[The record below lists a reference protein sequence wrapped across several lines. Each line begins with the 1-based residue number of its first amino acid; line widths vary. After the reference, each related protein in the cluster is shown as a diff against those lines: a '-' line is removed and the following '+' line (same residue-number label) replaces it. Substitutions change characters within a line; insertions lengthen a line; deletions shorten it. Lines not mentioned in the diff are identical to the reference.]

1 MVAYTGGPMRPPA
14 DRPASLY
21 DPSFEHDA
29 CGLGTV
35 VHLDGVAS
43 HDVVAQALTVL
54 ERLDH
59 RGATGSDPETGDG
72 AGILL
77 QMPHR
82 FLARVAAEEGLDLPP
97 AGDYGIGMA
106 FLPADPAARLRCE
119 EIAVRTVAEE
129 GHRAVGWRDVPVVD
143 EAIGPVARQSAPRIR
158 QLVVE
163 RRHGKGDAFERKLYV
178 IRRRIEKAVHAEGI
192 RGFAIASLSS
202 KTIVYKGLLRA
213 TQVAAYYPDLRDPDV
228 ESALALVHSRFSTNT
243 LGTWDLAHP
252 FNLIAH
258 NGEINTVRGNANWL
272 SAREPQM
279 HSKLFGGD
287 LQKLFPITEDSWSDS
302 AKLDAVLELLVQ
314 SGRPLEHALAMLIPP
329 AWSDLTLD
337 IDDDVRAFYEYH
349 TTLVEPWDGPAAV
362 IATDGEKVVATLDR
376 NGLRP
381 GRWLRTRDGICVLA
395 SEVGVLDIPE
405 AEIVETGRLEPG
417 RMLMFDTASGRVVG
431 DREIKRVLSRQRPYR
446 QWLDQYKLH
455 LDDLRPQQGTQLDE
469 DALPLQQ
476 RVFGY
481 TREDLSLLI
490 APMAQSG
497 AEPVGSMGDDTPL
510 AALTNRNRLLPSYFK
525 QQFAQ
530 VTNPPVDPERE
541 RLVMSLRVGV
551 GAIGN
556 LLDETPEHCRRVT
569 TLSPILTNGEL
580 EKLRALRREG
590 FRAATISTLYPVG
603 EGERGLERALETVCR
618 EAAQLVWGGTTIVI
632 LSDRGADREH
642 APIPPLLATAA
653 VHSHLV
659 RQGARTMCGLVVE
672 SGEPR
677 ETMHMAL
684 LIGYGAAA
692 VNPYLALETLRD
704 LHAKGELGDLD
715 LGEARRRYIQALG
728 KGLLKICS
736 KMGISTIQSYR
747 GSQIFEAVGLG
758 RDLVARYFP
767 GTISRVGGLE
777 LRDIADEIR
786 ERYELDVDEL
796 RPDAILDAGG
806 EYQFREGGERHAWRP
821 ETIVSLQRAVRDDEY
836 ATYRAFADEVDAGAD
851 RAIALRDLLEIV
863 PAGPPVPL
871 DEVEPSSAIVRRF
884 ATGAMSMGSISR
896 EAHET
901 LAIAMNRI
909 GGRSNTGEGGEDLVR
924 SVPDANGDLRRS
936 AIKQVASGRFGVTTP
951 YLVDADQ
958 LQIKMAQGAKPGEGG
973 QLPGHKVDD
982 YIARLRHSTPGV
994 GLISPPPHHDIY
1006 SIEDLA
1012 QLIHDLKCV
1021 NPAADI
1027 SVKLVAEAGVGT
1039 VAAGVAKAKAEH
1051 IVISGHDGGTGASP
1065 LSSLKHAGL
1074 PWEMGLAEAHEVLV
1088 MNDLRGQ
1095 VALQVDGGL
1104 RTGRDVLVGAILG
1117 AEEFGFSTAP
1127 LIAAGCIM
1135 MRVCHLNTCP
1145 VGIATQDPVLRE
1157 RFRGT
1162 PEHVVR
1168 YFLFVAEHL
1177 RELMAEI
1184 GVRTVDELIGR
1195 RDLLRERTERPVWLE
1210 SLDLAPLLAHPR
1222 RAGEPAPI
1230 RARTQDHALDA
1241 KIDPEIIAE
1250 AEPAL
1255 AEGRAVVIERR
1266 IRNINRT
1273 FGAMLAGEVARRVG
1287 PDGLPDGTITL
1298 RVHGHGGQSFGAFAM
1313 PGTTIE
1319 LTGPV
1324 NDYLGKGLSGGRIV
1338 VRAPEDAGY
1347 DVATSTYVGNVALY
1361 GATSGSA
1368 FLRGRAGERFCVRNS
1383 GANAVVEGVGD
1394 HGCEYM
1400 TGGVAVV
1407 LGPTGRNFAA
1417 GMSGGIA
1424 FVLDAD
1430 GRFESR
1436 VNPASVSLE
1445 PVEAAADRE
1454 LLKGL
1459 LAEHAERTGSPVAE
1473 RLLADWPA
1481 ALARF
1486 VKIMPD
1492 DYARVLAERAAKDS
1506 EAAIAGD

>member
-1 MVAYTGGPMRPPA
+1 MRNTDHTGG
-14 DRPASLY
+14 LY
-21 DPSFEHDA
+21 DRRFEHDA

-43 HDVVAQALTVL
+43 HSVVDQALTVL

-59 RGATGSDPETGDG
+59 RGATGADPETGDG
-72 AGILL
+72 AGILI

-82 FLARVAAEEGLDLPP
+82 FLARVAAEEGMDLPA
-97 AGDYGIGMA
+97 AGDYGVGMV
-106 FLPADPAARLRCE
+106 FLPHDASTRLRCS

-129 GHRAVGWRDVPVVD
+129 GHRAVGWREVPVVP
-143 EAIGPVARQSAPRIR
+143 EAIGPLARESAPLVR
-158 QLVVE
+158 QLIIE
-163 RRHGKGDAFERKLYV
+163 RRHGSLDAFERKLYV
-178 IRRRIEKAVHAEGI
+178 IRRRIQKAVNAAGI
-192 RGFAIASLSS
+192 PDADFAIISMSA
-202 KTIVYKGLLRA
+202 KTVVYKGLLRA
-213 TQVAAYYPDLRDPDV
+213 PQVRSYYPDLSDPDV

-252 FNLIAH
+252 FNMIAH

-272 SAREPQM
+272 AAREPQL

-287 LQKLFPITEDSWSDS
+287 LQKLYPITEERWSDS
-302 AKLDAVLELLVQ
+302 AKLDAALELLVQ
-314 SGRPLEHALAMLIPP
+314 AGRPLEHALAMLIPP
-329 AWSDLTLD
+329 AWSDTTLD

-362 IATDGEKVVATLDR
+362 IATDGDKVVATLDR

-381 GRWLRTRDGICVLA
+381 GRWLRTKDGICVLA
-395 SEVGVLDIPE
+395 SEIGVLDIPE
-405 AEIVETGRLEPG
+405 SEIVETGRLEPG
-417 RMLMFDTASGRVVG
+417 RMLMFDTASGRVVQ

-446 QWLDQYKLH
+446 QWLNQYKLH
-455 LDDLRPQQGTQLDE
+455 LDDLRPQQGVSIDE
-469 DALPLQQ
+469 SALPLQH
-476 RVFGY
+476 RIFGY
-481 TREDLSLLI
+481 TREDLSLLLT
-490 APMAQSG
+490 PMAMTG
-497 AEPVGSMGDDTPL
+497 GEPIGSMGDDTPL
-510 AALTNRNRLLPSYFK
+510 AALTSRNRLLPSYFK

-530 VTNPPVDPERE
+530 VTNPPVDSERE

-556 LLDETPEHCRRVT
+556 LLTETPEHCRRVT

-580 EKLRALRREG
+580 EKLRALRRDG
-590 FRAATISTLYPVG
+590 FRAATISTLYPVA
-603 EGERGLERALETVCR
+603 EGEKGLAKALEMVSR
-618 EAAQLVWGGTTIVI
+618 EASQLVWSGTTIVI
-632 LSDRGADREH
+632 LSDRGADETM

-692 VNPYLALETLRD
+692 VNPYVALETLRD
-704 LHAKGELGDLD
+704 LHAKGELGDLE
-715 LGEARRRYIQALG
+715 LGEARKRYIQALG

-758 RDLVARYFP
+758 RTLVDRYFP

-777 LRDIADEIR
+777 LIDIADEIR
-786 ERYELDVDEL
+786 ERYELDVEPLEPEDL
-796 RPDAILDAGG
+796 LDAGG
-806 EYQFREGGERHAWRP
+806 EYQYRIGGERHAWRP
-821 ETIVSLQRAVRDDEY
+821 DSIVNLQRAVRDDAYES
-836 ATYRAFADEVDAGAD
+836 YRAFADEIDAGTD
-851 RAIALRDLLEIV
+851 RAIALRDVLEIV
-863 PAGPPVPL
+863 PAGPAIPL
-871 DEVEPSSAIVRRF
+871 DQVEPSSEIVKRF
-884 ATGAMSMGSISR
+884 VTGAMSMGSISR

-909 GGRSNTGEGGEDLVR
+909 GGRSNTGEGGEDPAR
-924 SVPDANGDLRRS
+924 SIPDANGDLRRS

-958 LQIKMAQGAKPGEGG
+958 IQIKMAQGAKPGEGG

-1021 NPAADI
+1021 NPLADI

-1051 IVISGHDGGTGASP
+1051 VVISGHDGGTGASP
-1065 LSSLKHAGL
+1065 LSSLKYAGL

-1095 VALQVDGGL
+1095 VTLQVDGGL
-1104 RTGRDVLVGAILG
+1104 RTGRDVLIGALLG

-1162 PEHVVR
+1162 PDQIVR

-1177 RELMAEI
+1177 RELMAELGI
-1184 GVRTVDELIGR
+1184 RSVDDLIGR
-1195 RDLLRERTERPVWLE
+1195 RDLLRERTERPIWLE
-1210 SLDLAPLLAHPR
+1210 SLDLSPILAHPR
-1222 RAGEPAPI
+1222 AAGEPAPV
-1230 RARTQDHALDA
+1230 RTSPQDHALND
-1241 KIDPEIIAE
+1241 KIDPEIIIE

-1255 AEGRAVVIERR
+1255 AKGTPIVIERQ
-1266 IRNINRT
+1266 IQNINRT
-1273 FGAMLAGEVARRVG
+1273 FGGMLAGEIVRRVG
-1287 PDGLPDGTITL
+1287 PQGLPDGTITL
-1298 RVHGHGGQSFGAFAM
+1298 KVHGAGGQSFGAFAM
-1313 PGTTIE
+1313 TGTDIE

-1324 NDYLGKGLSGGRIV
+1324 NDYCGKGLSGGRIA
-1338 VRAPEDAGY
+1338 VRAADDAGY
-1347 DVATSTYVGNVALY
+1347 DVSHSTYVGNVALY
-1361 GATSGSA
+1361 GATSGQA

-1383 GANAVVEGVGD
+1383 GATAVVEGVGD

-1400 TGGVAVV
+1400 TGGVAVI

-1417 GMSGGIA
+1417 GMSGGMA
-1424 FVLDAD
+1424 FVLDDD
-1430 GRFESR
+1430 GLFEKR

-1445 PVEAAADRE
+1445 PVEDAADRE
-1454 LLKGL
+1454 LLKSL
-1459 LAEHAERTGSPVAE
+1459 LEEHVARTDSPIA
-1473 RLLADWPA
+1473 A
-1481 ALARF
+1481 ALLKDWTGAIKRF
-1486 VKIMPD
+1486 VKVMPD
-1492 DYARVLAERAAKDS
+1492 DYARVLAERAAKDE

>member
-1 MVAYTGGPMRPPA
+1 MRKSDHSGG
-14 DRPASLY
+14 LY
-21 DPSFEHDA
+21 DRRFEHDA

-43 HDVVAQALTVL
+43 HSVVDQALTVL

-59 RGATGSDPETGDG
+59 RGATGADPETGDG
-72 AGILL
+72 AGILI

-82 FLARVAAEEGLDLPP
+82 FLARVAAEEGMDLPA
-97 AGDYGIGMA
+97 AGDYGIGMV
-106 FLPADPAARLRCE
+106 FLPHDAGTRLRCS
-119 EIAVRTVAEE
+119 EIAVRIVAEE
-129 GHRAVGWRDVPVVD
+129 GHRAVGWREVPVVPD
-143 EAIGPVARQSAPRIR
+143 AIGPLARETAPLVR
-158 QLVVE
+158 QLIIE
-163 RRHGKGDAFERKLYV
+163 RRHGSLDAFERKLYV
-178 IRRRIEKAVHAEGI
+178 IRRRIQKTINAAGISDAE
-192 RGFAIASLSS
+192 FAITSMSA
-202 KTIVYKGLLRA
+202 KTVVYKGLLRA
-213 TQVAAYYPDLRDPDV
+213 TQVRSYYPDLSDPDV

-252 FNLIAH
+252 FNMIAH
-258 NGEINTVRGNANWL
+258 NGEINTVRGNTNWL
-272 SAREPQM
+272 SAREPQL

-287 LQKLFPITEDSWSDS
+287 LQKLYPITEERWSDS
-302 AKLDAVLELLVQ
+302 AKLDAALELLVQ
-314 SGRPLEHALAMLIPP
+314 AGRPLEHALAMLIPP
-329 AWSDLTLD
+329 AWSDSTLD

-349 TTLVEPWDGPAAV
+349 TTLIEPWDGPAAV

-395 SEVGVLDIPE
+395 SEIGVLDIPE
-405 AEIVETGRLEPG
+405 SEIVETGRLEPG
-417 RMLMFDTASGRVVG
+417 RMLMFDTASGRVVQ
-431 DREIKRVLSRQRPYR
+431 DREIKRVLSRKRPYR

-455 LDDLRPQQGTQLDE
+455 LDDLRPQQGIGIDE
-469 DALPLQQ
+469 QALPLQH
-476 RVFGY
+476 RIFGY
-481 TREDLSLLI
+481 TREDLSLLLT
-490 APMAQSG
+490 PMATTG
-497 AEPVGSMGDDTPL
+497 GEPLGSMGDDTPL
-510 AALTNRNRLLPSYFK
+510 AALTSRNRLLPSYFK

-530 VTNPPVDPERE
+530 VTNPPVDSERE

-556 LLDETPEHCRRVT
+556 LLTETPEHCRRVT
-569 TLSPILTNGEL
+569 TLSPILTNGDL
-580 EKLRALRREG
+580 EKLRALRRDG
-590 FRAATISTLYPVG
+590 FRAATISTLYPVADG
-603 EGERGLERALETVCR
+603 EQGLARALEMVSR
-618 EAAQLVWGGTTIVI
+618 EASQLVWSGTTIVI
-632 LSDRGADREH
+632 LSDRGADETM

-692 VNPYLALETLRD
+692 VNPYIALETLRD
-704 LHAKGELGDLD
+704 LHAKGEFGDLE
-715 LGEARRRYIQALG
+715 LGEARKRYVQALG

-747 GSQIFEAVGLG
+747 GAQIFEAVGLG
-758 RDLVARYFP
+758 RTLVDRYFP

-777 LRDIADEIR
+777 LGDIADEIR
-786 ERYELDVDEL
+786 ERYTLDVEL
-796 RPDAILDAGG
+796 LQPEDLLDVGG
-806 EYQFREGGERHAWRP
+806 EYQFRIGGERHAWRP
-821 ETIVSLQRAVRDDEY
+821 ESIVNLQRAVRDDAY
-836 ATYRAFADEVDAGAD
+836 ASYRAFADEIDAGTD
-851 RAIALRDLLEIV
+851 RAIALRDVLEIV
-863 PAGPPVPL
+863 PAGPALPL
-871 DEVEPSSAIVRRF
+871 DEVEPSSEIVKRF
-884 ATGAMSMGSISR
+884 VTGAMSMGSISR

-901 LAIAMNRI
+901 LAIAMNRL
-909 GGRSNTGEGGEDLVR
+909 GGRSNTGEGGEDPVR
-924 SVPDANGDLRRS
+924 STPDANGDLRRS
-936 AIKQVASGRFGVTTP
+936 AIKQVASGRFGVTAP

-958 LQIKMAQGAKPGEGG
+958 IQIKMAQGAKPGEGG

-1065 LSSLKHAGL
+1065 LSSLKYAGL

-1095 VALQVDGGL
+1095 VTLQVDGGL
-1104 RTGRDVLVGAILG
+1104 RTGRDVLVGALLG

-1162 PEHVVR
+1162 PEQIVR

-1177 RELMAEI
+1177 RELMAEL
-1184 GVRTVDELIGR
+1184 GVRSVDDLIGR
-1195 RDLLRERTERPVWLE
+1195 RDLLRERTERPDWLE
-1210 SLDLAPLLAHPR
+1210 SLDLSPLLAHAR
-1222 RAGEPAPI
+1222 LAGEPAPI
-1230 RARTQDHALDA
+1230 RTSPQAHALED
-1241 KIDPEIIAE
+1241 KLDPAIIVE

-1255 AEGRAVVIERR
+1255 ATGAPIVIERR
-1266 IRNINRT
+1266 IQNINRT
-1273 FGAMLAGEVARRVG
+1273 FGAMLAGEIVRRVG
-1287 PDGLPDGTITL
+1287 PQGLPDGTITL
-1298 RVHGHGGQSFGAFAM
+1298 RVHGAGGQSFGAFAM
-1313 PGTTIE
+1313 TGTDIE

-1324 NDYLGKGLSGGRIV
+1324 NDYLGKGLSGGRIA
-1338 VRAPEDAGY
+1338 VRAAADAGY
-1347 DVATSTYVGNVALY
+1347 DVAHSTYVGNVALY
-1361 GATSGSA
+1361 GATSGQA

-1383 GANAVVEGVGD
+1383 GATAVVEGVGD

-1400 TGGVAVV
+1400 TGGVVV
-1407 LGPTGRNFAA
+1407 ILGPTGRNFAA
-1417 GMSGGIA
+1417 GMSGGVA
-1424 FVLDAD
+1424 YVLDVD
-1430 GRFESR
+1430 GRFAQR

-1454 LLKGL
+1454 LLKAL
-1459 LAEHAERTGSPVAE
+1459 LEEHVARTDSPIA
-1473 RLLADWPA
+1473 A
-1481 ALARF
+1481 ALLKDWTGALKRF
-1486 VKIMPD
+1486 VKVMPD
-1492 DYARVLAERAAKDS
+1492 DYARVLAERAARDE

>member
-1 MVAYTGGPMRPPA
+1 MQLA
-14 DRPASLY
+14 DHSSGLY
-21 DPSFEHDA
+21 DRRFEHDA
-29 CGLGTV
+29 CGLGAV
-35 VHLDGVAS
+35 VHIDGSAS
-43 HDVVAQALTVL
+43 HSLVEQALEVL
-54 ERLDH
+54 RRLDH
-59 RGATGSDPETGDG
+59 RGATGADPETGDG
-72 AGILL
+72 AGILI

-82 FLARVAAEEGLDLPP
+82 FLARVAAEDGIDLPS
-97 AGDYGIGMA
+97 AGDYGIGMV
-106 FLPADPAARLRCE
+106 FLPTDPGLRLRCE

-129 GHRAVGWRDVPVVD
+129 GHRAVGWRDVPVVSS
-143 EAIGPVARQSAPRIR
+143 AIGPLARSTEPHTR
-158 QLVVE
+158 QLIVE
-163 RRHGKGDAFERKLYV
+163 RRRGTLDDFERKLYV
-178 IRRRIEKAVHAEGI
+178 IRRRIEKAVQQAGI
-192 RGFAIASLSS
+192 PSAAFAVVSLSS

-213 TQVAAYYPDLRDPDV
+213 TQVAHYYRDLTEPDV

-258 NGEINTVRGNANWL
+258 NGEINTVRGNSNWL
-272 SAREPQM
+272 AAREPQL
-279 HSKLFGGD
+279 HSERFGGD
-287 LQKLFPITEDSWSDS
+287 LQKLFPITEEVWSDS
-302 AKLDAVLELLVQ
+302 AKLDAALELLLRA
-314 SGRPLEHALAMLIPP
+314 GRPLEHALAMLIPP
-329 AWSDLTLD
+329 AWSDPTLD

-349 TTLVEPWDGPAAV
+349 TTLIEPWDGPAAV
-362 IATDGEKVVATLDR
+362 IATDGDKVVATLDR

-381 GRWLRTRDGICVLA
+381 GRWLRTRDGTCVLA
-395 SEVGVLDIPE
+395 SEIGVLDIPE
-405 AEIVETGRLEPG
+405 SDIVETGRLEPG
-417 RMLMFDTASGRVVG
+417 RMLMFDTASGRVVK
-431 DREIKRVLSRQRPYR
+431 DHEIKRVLSRQRPYR

-455 LDDLRPQQGTQLDE
+455 LDDLRPQPGTPIE
-469 DALPLQQ
+469 AGALPQLQ
-476 RVFGY
+476 RIFGY
-481 TREDLSLLI
+481 TREDLALI
-490 APMAQSG
+490 LTPMAMSG
-497 AEPVGSMGDDTPL
+497 GEPLGSMGDDTPL
-510 AALTNRNRLLPSYFK
+510 AALTSRNRLLPSYFK

-530 VTNPPVDPERE
+530 VTNPPVDSERE

-569 TLSPILTNGEL
+569 TLSPILTNGDL
-580 EKLRALRREG
+580 EKLRALRRDG
-590 FRAATISTLYPVG
+590 FRAATISTLYPLAD
-603 EGERGLERALETVCR
+603 GERGLAHALDLICR
-618 EAAQLVWGGTTIVI
+618 EAAQLVWTGTTIVI
-632 LSDRGADREH
+632 LSDRGADGTL

-704 LHAKGELGDLD
+704 LHAQGDLGDLD
-715 LGEARRRYIQALG
+715 AGEARQRYIQALG

-747 GSQIFEAVGLG
+747 GAQIFEAVGLG
-758 RDLVARYFP
+758 RALVDRYFP
-767 GTISRVGGLE
+767 GTVSRVGGLE
-777 LRDIADEIR
+777 LGDIADEIR
-786 ERYELDVDEL
+786 ERYELDVDAAEVDDL
-796 RPDAILDAGG
+796 LAAGG
-806 EYQFREGGERHAWRP
+806 EYQYRIDGERHAWRP
-821 ETIVSLQRAVRDDEY
+821 DSIVALQRAVRDDEY
-836 ATYRAFADEVDAGAD
+836 ATYRAFAEQIDAGAD
-851 RAIALRDLLEIV
+851 RAIALRDLLDIV
-863 PAGPPVPL
+863 PAGAPIPL
-871 DEVEPSSAIVRRF
+871 DEVEPSSEIVRRF
-884 ATGAMSMGSISR
+884 ATGAMSLGSISR

-901 LAIAMNRI
+901 LAIAMNRL

-924 SVPDANGDLRRS
+924 STPDANGDLRRS

-1021 NPAADI
+1021 NPQAEV

-1039 VAAGVAKAKAEH
+1039 VAAGVAKARAEH

-1074 PWEMGLAEAHEVLV
+1074 PWELGLAEAHEVLV
-1088 MNDLRGQ
+1088 MNDLRAH
-1095 VALQVDGGL
+1095 VTLQVDGGL
-1104 RTGRDVLVGAILG
+1104 RTGRDVLIGALLG

-1162 PEHVVR
+1162 PEHIVR

-1177 RELMAEI
+1177 RELMAEL
-1184 GVRTVDELIGR
+1184 GLRTVDELIGR
-1195 RDLLRERTERPVWLE
+1195 RDLLRQRGDRPAWLE
-1210 SLDLAPLLAHPR
+1210 NLDLSPILAYPR
-1222 RAGEPAPI
+1222 GANDPPPI
-1230 RARTQDHALDA
+1230 RSRSQDHGLATKVDVG
-1241 KIDPEIIAE
+1241 IIADAE
-1250 AEPAL
+1250 AAL
-1255 AEGRAVVIERR
+1255 ANGTPVVIERR
-1266 IRNINRT
+1266 VRNTDRT
-1273 FGAMLAGEVARRVG
+1273 FGGMLAGEIARRVG
-1287 PDGLPDGTITL
+1287 PQGLPDGTVQL
-1298 RVHGHGGQSFGAFAM
+1298 RLTGHGGQSFGAWAISGM
-1313 PGTTIE
+1313 DIR
-1319 LTGPV
+1319 LQGPV
-1324 NDYLGKGLSGGRIV
+1324 NDYLGKGLSGGRISV
-1338 VRAPEDAGY
+1338 CAAPDAGY
-1347 DVATSTYVGNVALY
+1347 DASDSTYIGNVALY
-1361 GATSGSA
+1361 GATSGEA

-1383 GANAVVEGVGD
+1383 GATAVVEGVGD

-1400 TGGVAVV
+1400 TGGVVV
-1407 LGPTGRNFAA
+1407 ILGGTGRNFAA
-1417 GMSGGIA
+1417 GMSGGTA
-1424 FVLDAD
+1424 YVLDVD
-1430 GRFESR
+1430 GRFAER

-1445 PVEAAADRE
+1445 PVTATGDRE
-1454 LLKGL
+1454 QLEGL
-1459 LAEHAERTGSPVAE
+1459 LRRHRELTASPIAEQL
-1473 RLLADWPA
+1473 LLAWPQS
-1481 ALARF
+1481 LERF
-1486 VKIMPD
+1486 VKVMPD
-1492 DYARVLAERAAKDS
+1492 DYARVLAERAQADA

>member
-1 MVAYTGGPMRPPA
+1 MSG
-14 DRPASLY
+14 LY

-35 VHLDGVAS
+35 VHLDGTAS
-43 HDVVAQALTVL
+43 HALVDQALTVL

-82 FLARVAAEEGLDLPP
+82 FLARAAAEEGIDLPP
-97 AGDYGIGMA
+97 AGDYGIGMV
-106 FLPADPAARLRCE
+106 FLPTDPVKRLRAT

-129 GHRAVGWRDVPVVD
+129 GHRAVGWRQVPVD
-143 EAIGPVARQSAPRIR
+143 EDAIGPLARSSQPVIR
-158 QLVVE
+158 QLIVE
-163 RRHGKGDAFERKLYV
+163 RRHGSLEEFERKLYV
-178 IRRRIEKAVHAEGI
+178 IRRRIEKLVLSSGDIDGSE
-192 RGFAIASLSS
+192 FAIASLSS

-213 TQVAAYYPDLRDPDV
+213 TQVRAFYPDLRDADV

-258 NGEINTVRGNANWL
+258 NGEINTVRGNGNWL
-272 SAREPQM
+272 SAREPQLR
-279 HSKLFGGD
+279 SDLFGGD
-287 LQKLFPITEDSWSDS
+287 LQKLFPITEERWSDS
-302 AKLDAVLELLVQ
+302 AKLDAALELLLRA
-314 SGRPLEHALAMLIPP
+314 GRPLEHALAMLIPP
-329 AWSDLTLD
+329 AWSDATLD
-337 IDDDVRAFYEYH
+337 MDDDVRAFYEYH

-362 IATDGEKVVATLDR
+362 IATDGDKVVATLDR

-381 GRWLRTRDGICVLA
+381 GRWLRTKDGICVLA
-395 SEVGVLDIPE
+395 SEIGVLDIPE
-405 AEIVETGRLEPG
+405 ADIVETGRLEPG
-417 RMLMFDTASGRVVG
+417 RMLMFDTSSGRVVH

-455 LDDLRPQQGTQLDE
+455 LDDLRPQQGTPIDD
-469 DALPLQQ
+469 DALPVQQ
-476 RVFGY
+476 RIFGY
-481 TREDLSLLI
+481 TREDLALLI
-490 APMAQSG
+490 APMAMNG

-510 AALTNRNRLLPSYFK
+510 AALTSRNRLLPSYFK

-530 VTNPPVDPERE
+530 VTNPPVDSERE

-569 TLSPILTNGEL
+569 TLTPVLTNGEL
-580 EKLRALRREG
+580 EKLRALRRDG
-590 FRAATISTLYPVG
+590 FRAATVSTLYPVA
-603 EGERGLERALETVCR
+603 EGGPGLAAALDQLCR
-618 EAAQLVWGGTTIVI
+618 EAAQLVWGGTTILI
-632 LSDRGADREH
+632 LSDRGADATI

-684 LIGYGAAA
+684 LIGYGASA
-692 VNPYLALETLRD
+692 VNPYLALESLRA
-704 LHAKGELGDLD
+704 LHEAGDLGDIE
-715 LGEARRRYIQALG
+715 LGEARKRYVQAIG

-758 RDLVARYFP
+758 QQLVARYFP

-777 LRDIADEIR
+777 LSDLADEIR
-786 ERYELDVDEL
+786 ERYELDVLPAD
-796 RPDAILDAGG
+796 PDALLEAGG
-806 EYQFREGGERHAWRP
+806 EYQYRIDGERHAWRP
-821 ETIVSLQRAVRDDEY
+821 DTIVHLQRAVRDDAY
-836 ATYRAFADEVDAGAD
+836 DSYRQFADAVDAGAD

-871 DEVEPSSAIVRRF
+871 DEIEPSSEIVRRF

-909 GGRSNTGEGGEDLVR
+909 GGKSNTGEGGEDMTR
-924 SVPDANGDLRRS
+924 STPDANGDLRRS

-1021 NPAADI
+1021 NPAADV

-1065 LSSLKHAGL
+1065 LSSLKYAGL

-1095 VALQVDGGL
+1095 VTLQVDGGL

-1162 PEHVVR
+1162 PEHIVR

-1184 GVRTVDELIGR
+1184 GVRSVDELIGR
-1195 RDLLRERTERPVWLE
+1195 RDLLRQRTDRPTWLE
-1210 SLDLAPLLAHPR
+1210 SLDLSPVLAHPR
-1222 RAGEPAPI
+1222 QPGDPAPV
-1230 RARTQDHALDA
+1230 RARPQDHALHT

-1255 AEGRAVVIERR
+1255 ARGEAVVIERR
-1266 IRNINRT
+1266 IQNINRT
-1273 FGAMLAGEVARRVG
+1273 FGAMLAGEIARRVG
-1287 PDGLPDGTITL
+1287 PDGLPDDTITL

-1338 VRAPEDAGY
+1338 VKAADDAGY
-1347 DVATSTYVGNVALY
+1347 AVSASTYVGNVALY
-1361 GATSGSA
+1361 GATSGAA

-1383 GANAVVEGVGD
+1383 GATAVVEGVGD

-1400 TGGVAVV
+1400 TGGVALI

-1417 GMSGGIA
+1417 GMSGGVA

-1430 GRFESR
+1430 GAFERR
-1436 VNPASVSLE
+1436 VNHASVSLE
-1445 PVEAAADRE
+1445 PLEPADDRALVE
-1454 LLKGL
+1454 GL
-1459 LAEHAERTGSPVAE
+1459 LREHAARTGSPIAE
-1473 RLLADWPA
+1473 ELLTAWPQSA
-1481 ALARF
+1481 SRF
-1486 VKIMPD
+1486 LKVMPD
-1492 DYARVLAERAAKDS
+1492 DYARVLAERAQADA

>member
-1 MVAYTGGPMRPPA
+1 MRNAEHIGG
-14 DRPASLY
+14 LY
-21 DPSFEHDA
+21 DRQFEHDA

-43 HDVVAQALTVL
+43 HAVVDQALTVL

-72 AGILL
+72 AGILI

-82 FLARVAAEEGLDLPP
+82 FLARAAAEEGIDMPA
-97 AGDYGIGMA
+97 AGDYGIGMC
-106 FLPADPAARLRCE
+106 FLPHDASMRLRCS

-129 GHRAVGWRDVPVVD
+129 GHRAVGWREVPVVP
-143 EAIGPVARQSAPRIR
+143 EAIGPLARETAPLVR
-158 QLVVE
+158 QLIIE
-163 RRHGKGDAFERKLYV
+163 RRHGSLDAFERKLYV
-178 IRRRIEKAVHAEGI
+178 IRRRIQKAVSAAGVSDAE
-192 RGFAIASLSS
+192 FAITSMSA
-202 KTIVYKGLLRA
+202 KTVVYKGLLRA
-213 TQVAAYYPDLRDPDV
+213 PQVRAYYPDLSDPDV

-252 FNLIAH
+252 FNMIAH

-272 SAREPQM
+272 AAREPQL

-287 LQKLFPITEDSWSDS
+287 LQKLYPITEERWSDS
-302 AKLDAVLELLVQ
+302 AKLDAALELLVQ
-314 SGRPLEHALAMLIPP
+314 AGRPLEHALAMLIPP
-329 AWSDLTLD
+329 AWSDTTLD
-337 IDDDVRAFYEYH
+337 IDDDIRAFYEYH

-362 IATDGEKVVATLDR
+362 IATDGDKVVATLDR

-381 GRWLRTRDGICVLA
+381 GRWLRTKDGICVLA
-395 SEVGVLDIPE
+395 SEIGVLDIPE
-405 AEIVETGRLEPG
+405 ADIVETGRLEPG
-417 RMLMFDTASGRVVG
+417 RMLMFDTASGRVVQ

-455 LDDLRPQQGTQLDE
+455 LDDLRPQQGVGIDE
-469 DALPLQQ
+469 QALPLQH
-476 RVFGY
+476 RIFGY
-481 TREDLSLLI
+481 TREDLTLLLT
-490 APMAQSG
+490 PMAMTG
-497 AEPVGSMGDDTPL
+497 GEPIGSMGDDTPL
-510 AALTNRNRLLPSYFK
+510 AALTSRNRLLPSYFK

-530 VTNPPVDPERE
+530 VTNPPVDSERE

-556 LLDETPEHCRRVT
+556 LLTETPEHCRRVT

-580 EKLRALRREG
+580 EKLRALRRDG
-590 FRAATISTLYPVG
+590 FRAATISTLYPVA
-603 EGERGLERALETVCR
+603 EGEKGLAKALEMVSR
-618 EAAQLVWGGTTIVI
+618 EASQLVWSGTTILI
-632 LSDRGADREH
+632 LSDRGADETM

-684 LIGYGAAA
+684 LIGYGASA
-692 VNPYLALETLRD
+692 VNPYVALETLRD
-704 LHAKGELGDLD
+704 LHAKGELGDLE
-715 LGEARRRYIQALG
+715 LGEARKRYIQALG

-758 RDLVARYFP
+758 RTLVDRYFP

-777 LRDIADEIR
+777 LVDIADEIR
-786 ERYELDVDEL
+786 ERYALDVEAHQPED
-796 RPDAILDAGG
+796 ILDAGG
-806 EYQFREGGERHAWRP
+806 EYQYRIGGERHAWRP
-821 ETIVSLQRAVRDDEY
+821 DSIVHLQRAVRDDAYES
-836 ATYRAFADEVDAGAD
+836 YRAFADAIDAGTD
-851 RAIALRDLLEIV
+851 RAIALRDVLELV
-863 PAGPPVPL
+863 PAGPPIPL
-871 DEVEPSSAIVRRF
+871 DEVEPSSEIVKRF
-884 ATGAMSMGSISR
+884 VTGAMSMGSISR

-909 GGRSNTGEGGEDLVR
+909 GGRSNTGEGGEDPTR
-924 SVPDANGDLRRS
+924 SIPDANGDLRRS

-958 LQIKMAQGAKPGEGG
+958 IQIKMAQGAKPGEGG

-1021 NPAADI
+1021 NPMADI

-1051 IVISGHDGGTGASP
+1051 VVISGHDGGTGASP
-1065 LSSLKHAGL
+1065 LSSLKYAGL

-1095 VALQVDGGL
+1095 VTLQVDGGL
-1104 RTGRDVLVGAILG
+1104 RTGRDVLIGALLG

-1162 PEHVVR
+1162 PDQIVR

-1177 RELMAEI
+1177 RELMAELGI
-1184 GVRTVDELIGR
+1184 RSVNDLIGR

-1210 SLDLAPLLAHPR
+1210 SLDLSPILAHPR
-1222 RAGEPAPI
+1222 AAGEPAPI
-1230 RARTQDHALDA
+1230 RRFPQDHSLDE
-1241 KIDPEIIAE
+1241 KIDPAIIIE

-1255 AEGRAVVIERR
+1255 ATGTPIVIERQ
-1266 IRNINRT
+1266 IQNINRT

-1287 PDGLPDGTITL
+1287 PEGLPDGTITL
-1298 RVHGHGGQSFGAFAM
+1298 KVHGAGGQSFGAFAM
-1313 PGTTIE
+1313 TGTDIE

-1324 NDYLGKGLSGGRIV
+1324 NDYCGKGLSGGRIV
-1338 VRAPEDAGY
+1338 VRAADDAGY
-1347 DVATSTYVGNVALY
+1347 DVSHSTYVGNVALY
-1361 GATSGSA
+1361 GATSGQA

-1383 GANAVVEGVGD
+1383 GATAVVEGVGD

-1400 TGGVAVV
+1400 TGGVVV
-1407 LGPTGRNFAA
+1407 ILGPTGRNFAA
-1417 GMSGGIA
+1417 GMSGGMA
-1424 FVLDAD
+1424 FVLDGD
-1430 GRFESR
+1430 GLFDKR

-1445 PVEAAADRE
+1445 PVESAEDRE
-1454 LLKGL
+1454 LLKAL
-1459 LAEHAERTGSPVAE
+1459 LEEHVARTDSPIAAALLKDWTGS
-1473 RLLADWPA
+1473 LK
-1481 ALARF
+1481 RF
-1486 VKIMPD
+1486 VKVMPD
-1492 DYARVLAERAAKDS
+1492 DYARVLAERAAKDE

>member
-1 MVAYTGGPMRPPA
+1 MQAGEHIGG
-14 DRPASLY
+14 LY
-21 DPSFEHDA
+21 DRQFEHDA

-43 HDVVAQALTVL
+43 HSVVEQALEVL

-82 FLARVAAEEGLDLPP
+82 FLARVAAEEGIDLPP
-97 AGDYGIGMA
+97 AGDYGIGMV
-106 FLPADPAARLRCE
+106 FLPQDATLRLRCE
-119 EIAVRTVAEE
+119 EIAVRIVAEE
-129 GHRAVGWRDVPVVD
+129 GHRAVGWRDVPVD
-143 EAIGPVARQSAPRIR
+143 NTAIGPVARSSAPVIR
-158 QLVVE
+158 QLIVE
-163 RRHGKGDAFERKLYV
+163 RRHGKQDAFERKLYV
-178 IRRRIEKAVHAEGI
+178 IRRRIEKTVQASVMQDT
-192 RGFAIASLSS
+192 FAIVSLST

-213 TQVAAYYPDLRDPDV
+213 TQVTAYYPDLADRDV

-243 LGTWDLAHP
+243 MGTWDLAHP
-252 FNLIAH
+252 FHMIAH
-258 NGEINTVRGNANWL
+258 NGEINTVRGNSNWMA
-272 SAREPQM
+272 AREPQM

-287 LQKLFPITEDSWSDS
+287 LQKLYPITEEGWSDS
-302 AKLDAVLELLVQ
+302 AKLDAALELLVQ
-314 SGRPLEHALAMLIPP
+314 AGRSLEHSLAMLIPP
-329 AWSDLTLD
+329 AWSDTTLEM
-337 IDDDVRAFYEYH
+337 DDDIRAFYEYH
-349 TTLVEPWDGPAAV
+349 TTLMEPWDGPAAV
-362 IATDGEKVVATLDR
+362 IATDGDKVVATLDR

-381 GRWLRTRDGICVLA
+381 GRWLRTKDGICILA
-395 SEVGVLDIPE
+395 SEIGVLDIPQS
-405 AEIVETGRLEPG
+405 EIVETGRLEPG
-417 RMLMFDTASGRVVG
+417 RMLMFDTASGRVIK
-431 DREIKRVLSRQRPYR
+431 DHEIKRILSRQRPYR

-455 LDDLRPQQGTQLDE
+455 LDDLRPQQGIAVDE
-469 DALPLQQ
+469 RALPKLQ
-476 RVFGY
+476 RIFGY
-481 TREDLSLLI
+481 TREDLSLLL
-490 APMAQSG
+490 APMALTG
-497 AEPVGSMGDDTPL
+497 GEPIGSMGDDTPL
-510 AALTNRNRLLPSYFK
+510 AALTHRNRLLPSYFK

-530 VTNPPVDPERE
+530 VTNPPVDSERE

-590 FRAATISTLYPVG
+590 FRAATISTLYPLA
-603 EGERGLERALETVCR
+603 EGEVGLARALDLICR
-618 EAAQLVWGGTTIVI
+618 EASQLVWGGTTIVI
-632 LSDRGADREH
+632 LSDRGADTTH
-642 APIPPLLATAA
+642 APIPPLLAIAA

-692 VNPYLALETLRD
+692 VNPYLALESLRE
-704 LHAKGELGDLD
+704 LHQTGELGDLD
-715 LGEARRRYIQALG
+715 LGEARKRYIQALG

-747 GSQIFEAVGLG
+747 GAQIFEAVGLG
-758 RDLVARYFP
+758 RELIDRYFP

-786 ERYELDVDEL
+786 ERYELEVESAL
-796 RPDAILDAGG
+796 PDDLLEAGG
-806 EYQFREGGERHAWRP
+806 EYQFRIDGERHAWRP
-821 ETIVSLQRAVRDDEY
+821 DSIVALQRAVRDESY
-836 ATYRAFADEVDAGAD
+836 ETYRAFAEEIDAGTD
-851 RAIALRDLLEIV
+851 RAIALRDIFEIL

-871 DEVEPSSAIVRRF
+871 DEVEPSSEIVRRF
-884 ATGAMSMGSISR
+884 ATGAMSLGSISR

-901 LAIAMNRI
+901 LAIAMNRL
-909 GGRSNTGEGGEDLVR
+909 GGRSNTGEGGEDAVR
-924 SVPDANGDLRRS
+924 STPDTNGDLRRS

-958 LQIKMAQGAKPGEGG
+958 VQIKMAQGAKPGEGG

-982 YIARLRHSTPGV
+982 YIAKVRHSTPGV

-1021 NPAADI
+1021 NPQADI

-1065 LSSLKHAGL
+1065 LSSLKYAGL

-1088 MNDLRGQ
+1088 MNDLRAQ
-1095 VALQVDGGL
+1095 VTLQVDGGL
-1104 RTGRDVLVGAILG
+1104 RTGRDVMVGALLG

-1162 PEHVVR
+1162 PDEIVR

-1177 RELMAEI
+1177 RELMAEVGI
-1184 GVRTVDELIGR
+1184 RTVDELIGR
-1195 RDLLRERTERPVWLE
+1195 RDLLRERTDRPVWLE
-1210 SLDLAPLLAHPR
+1210 SLDLSPILAHPR
-1222 RAGEPAPI
+1222 LPGDAAPI
-1230 RARTQDHALDA
+1230 RSRAQDHMLAS
-1241 KIDPEIIAE
+1241 KIDIDVIAE

-1255 AEGRAVVIERR
+1255 AKGTHVVIEREV
-1266 IRNINRT
+1266 RNIDRT
-1273 FGAMLAGEVARRVG
+1273 FGAMLAGEIVRRVG
-1287 PDGLPDGTITL
+1287 PDGLPAGTIQL
-1298 RVHGHGGQSFGAFAM
+1298 RLTGHGGQSFGAFAFNGM
-1313 PGTTIE
+1313 EIS

-1324 NDYLGKGLSGGRIV
+1324 NDYVGKGLSGGVIA
-1338 VRAPEDAGY
+1338 VRAAADAGY
-1347 DVATSTYVGNVALY
+1347 DVATSSYIGNVALY

-1383 GANAVVEGVGD
+1383 GATAVVEGVGD

-1400 TGGVAVV
+1400 TGGVAVI

-1424 FVLDAD
+1424 FVLDDD
-1430 GRFESR
+1430 GRLNER
-1436 VNPASVSLE
+1436 INPASVSLD
-1445 PVEAAADRE
+1445 PVESAEDRE
-1454 LLKGL
+1454 LLKSL
-1459 LAEHAERTGSPVAE
+1459 LEEHVARTDSPVAVA
-1473 RLLADWPA
+1473 LLTDWTN
-1481 ALARF
+1481 ALKRF
-1486 VKIMPD
+1486 IKVMPD
-1492 DYARVLAERAAKDS
+1492 DYARVLAERAAKDI

>member
-1 MVAYTGGPMRPPA
+1 MRNEDHIGG
-14 DRPASLY
+14 LY
-21 DPSFEHDA
+21 DRQFEHDA

-43 HDVVAQALTVL
+43 HSLVEQALTVL

-59 RGATGSDPETGDG
+59 RGATGADPETGDG
-72 AGILL
+72 AGILI

-82 FLARVAAEEGLDLPP
+82 FLARVASEDGIDLPA
-97 AGDYGIGMA
+97 AGDYGIGMV
-106 FLPADPAARLRCE
+106 FLPHDPSTRLRCS

-129 GHRAVGWRDVPVVD
+129 GHRAVGWREVPVVP
-143 EAIGPVARQSAPRIR
+143 EAIGPLARETAPLVR
-158 QLVVE
+158 QLIIE
-163 RRHGKGDAFERKLYV
+163 RRHGSLDAFERKLYV
-178 IRRRIEKAVHAEGI
+178 IRRRIQKAVNAVGISDAE
-192 RGFAIASLSS
+192 FAITSMSA

-213 TQVAAYYPDLRDPDV
+213 TQVRAYYPDLADPDV

-252 FNLIAH
+252 FNMIAH

-272 SAREPQM
+272 AAREPQL

-287 LQKLFPITEDSWSDS
+287 LQKLFPITEERWSDS
-302 AKLDAVLELLVQ
+302 AKLDAALELIVQ
-314 SGRPLEHALAMLIPP
+314 AGRPLEHALAMLIPP
-329 AWSDLTLD
+329 AWSDMTLD

-349 TTLVEPWDGPAAV
+349 TTLIEPWDGPAAV

-381 GRWLRTRDGICVLA
+381 GRWLRTKDGICVLA
-395 SEVGVLDIPE
+395 SEIGVLDIPE
-405 AEIVETGRLEPG
+405 SEIVETGRLEPG
-417 RMLMFDTASGRVVG
+417 RMLMFDTASGRVVQ
-431 DREIKRVLSRQRPYR
+431 DREIKRVLSRKRPYR
-446 QWLDQYKLH
+446 QWIDQYKLH
-455 LDDLRPQQGTQLDE
+455 LDDLRPQPGVAIDGN
-469 DALPLQQ
+469 ALPLQH
-476 RVFGY
+476 RIFGY

-490 APMAQSG
+490 TPMAMSG

-510 AALTNRNRLLPSYFK
+510 AALTHRNRLLPSYFK

-530 VTNPPVDPERE
+530 VTNPPVDSERE

-556 LLDETPEHCRRVT
+556 LLTETPEHCRRVT
-569 TLSPILTNGEL
+569 TLSPVLTNGDL
-580 EKLRALRREG
+580 EKLRALRRDG
-590 FRAATISTLYPVG
+590 FRAATISTLYPVAD
-603 EGERGLERALETVCR
+603 GERGLARALEMICR
-618 EAAQLVWGGTTIVI
+618 EASQLVWSGTTIVI
-632 LSDRGADREH
+632 LSDRGADETM

-653 VHSHLV
+653 VHSNLV

-692 VNPYLALETLRD
+692 VNPYVALETLRD
-704 LHAKGELGDLD
+704 LHAKGELGDLE
-715 LGEARRRYIQALG
+715 LGEARKRYTQAIG

-758 RDLVARYFP
+758 RTIVDRYFP

-777 LRDIADEIR
+777 LVDIADEIR
-786 ERYELDVDEL
+786 ERYTLDVETFQ
-796 RPDAILDAGG
+796 PEEILDVGG
-806 EYQFREGGERHAWRP
+806 EYQYRIGGERHAWRP
-821 ETIVSLQRAVRDDEY
+821 DTIVNLQRAVRDDAYES
-836 ATYRAFADEVDAGAD
+836 YRAFAEEIDAGTD
-851 RAIALRDLLEIV
+851 RAIALRDILELV

-871 DEVEPSSAIVRRF
+871 DEVEPSSEIVKRF

-901 LAIAMNRI
+901 LAIAMNRL
-909 GGRSNTGEGGEDLVR
+909 GGRSNTGEGGEDMTR
-924 SVPDANGDLRRS
+924 STPDANGDLRRS

-973 QLPGHKVDD
+973 QLPGYKVDE

-994 GLISPPPHHDIY
+994 TLISPPPHHDIY

-1021 NPAADI
+1021 NPQADI

-1065 LSSLKHAGL
+1065 LSSLKYAGL

-1095 VALQVDGGL
+1095 VTLQVDGGL
-1104 RTGRDVLVGAILG
+1104 RTGRDVLIGALLG

-1145 VGIATQDPVLRE
+1145 VGIATQDPILRE

-1162 PEHVVR
+1162 PEQIVR

-1177 RELMAEI
+1177 RELMAEL
-1184 GVRTVDELIGR
+1184 GVRSVEDLIGR

-1210 SLDLAPLLAHPR
+1210 SLDLSPILAHPR
-1222 RAGEPAPI
+1222 RAGDPPPI
-1230 RARTQDHALDA
+1230 HTSSQDHALDQ
-1241 KIDPEIIAE
+1241 KIDPAIILE

-1255 AEGRAVVIERR
+1255 ANGTPIVIERHVQ
-1266 IRNINRT
+1266 NINRT
-1273 FGAMLAGEVARRVG
+1273 FGGMLAGEIVRRVG
-1287 PDGLPDGTITL
+1287 PTGLPDGTITL
-1298 RVHGHGGQSFGAFAM
+1298 KVHGHGGQSFGAFAM
-1313 PGTTIE
+1313 QGTDIE

-1324 NDYLGKGLSGGRIV
+1324 NDYLGKGLSGGRIA
-1338 VRAPEDAGY
+1338 VRAADDAGY
-1347 DVATSTYVGNVALY
+1347 DVASSTYVGNVALY
-1361 GATSGSA
+1361 GATSGRA

-1383 GANAVVEGVGD
+1383 GATAVVEGVGD

-1400 TGGVAVV
+1400 TGGVVV
-1407 LGPTGRNFAA
+1407 ILGPTGRNFAA
-1417 GMSGGIA
+1417 GMSGGMA

-1430 GRFESR
+1430 GLFDRR
-1436 VNPASVSLE
+1436 VNPASISLE
-1445 PVEAAADRE
+1445 PVEVAADRE

-1459 LAEHAERTGSPVAE
+1459 LEEHVLRTDSPIA
-1473 RLLADWPA
+1473 A
-1481 ALARF
+1481 ALLKDWNGSLRRF
-1486 VKIMPD
+1486 VKVMPD
-1492 DYARVLAERAAKDS
+1492 DYARVLAERAAKDE

>member
-1 MVAYTGGPMRPPA
+1 MAG
-14 DRPASLY
+14 LY

-35 VHLDGVAS
+35 VSLDGVAS
-43 HDVVAQALTVL
+43 YGVVEQALTVL

-59 RGATGSDPETGDG
+59 RGATGADPETGDG
-72 AGILL
+72 AGILI

-82 FLARVAAEEGLDLPP
+82 FLARVAAEAGLDLPA
-97 AGDYGIGMA
+97 AGDYGIGMV
-106 FLPADPAARLRCE
+106 FLPHDAEQRLRCN

-129 GHRAVGWRDVPVVD
+129 GHRAVGWREVPVVP
-143 EAIGPVARQSAPRIR
+143 EAIGPLARETAPIVR
-158 QLVVE
+158 QLIIE
-163 RRHGKGDAFERKLYV
+163 RRHGSADDFERKLYV
-178 IRRRIEKAVHAEGI
+178 IRRRIQKAVHGAGI
-192 RGFAIASLSS
+192 PDSAFAIPSMSS
-202 KTIVYKGLLRA
+202 KTVVYKGLLRA
-213 TQVAAYYPDLRDPDV
+213 TQVRAYYPDLSDPDV

-272 SAREPQM
+272 SAREPQL

-287 LQKLFPITEDSWSDS
+287 LQKLYPILEERWSDS
-302 AKLDAVLELLVQ
+302 AKLDAALELLVQ
-314 SGRPLEHALAMLIPP
+314 GGRSLEHALAMLIPP
-329 AWSDLTLD
+329 AWSDATLD

-349 TTLVEPWDGPAAV
+349 TTLIEPWDGPAAV

-381 GRWLRTRDGICVLA
+381 GRWVRTRDGLCVLA
-395 SEVGVLDIPE
+395 SEVGVLDLPE
-405 AEIVETGRLEPG
+405 ADIVETGRLEPG
-417 RMLMFDTASGRVVG
+417 RMLMFDTASGRVVQ

-446 QWLDQYKLH
+446 QWLNRYKLH
-455 LDDLRPQQGTQLDE
+455 LDDLRPQQGVQIE
-469 DALPLQQ
+469 AEQLPLQH
-476 RVFGY
+476 RIFGY
-481 TREDLSLLI
+481 TREDLALLLT
-490 APMAQSG
+490 PMATTG

-510 AALTNRNRLLPSYFK
+510 AALTSRNRLLPSYFK

-556 LLDETPEHCRRVT
+556 LLTETPEHCRRVT
-569 TLSPILTNGEL
+569 TMSPILTNGEL

-590 FRAATISTLYPVG
+590 FRAATIPTLYPVA
-603 EGERGLERALETVCR
+603 EGGAGLAKALEQISR
-618 EAAQLVWGGTTIVI
+618 EASQLVWGGTTILI
-632 LSDRGADREH
+632 LSDRGADETM

-692 VNPYLALETLRD
+692 VNPYLALDTLRD
-704 LHAKGELGDLD
+704 LHAQGEFGDLD
-715 LGEARRRYIQALG
+715 VGEVRKRYIQALG

-758 RDLVARYFP
+758 RELVARYFP

-777 LRDIADEIR
+777 LADIADEIR
-786 ERYELDVDEL
+786 ERYELDVEAVE
-796 RPDAILDAGG
+796 PEEILPAGG
-806 EYQFREGGERHAWRP
+806 EYQYRIDGERHAWRP
-821 ETIVSLQRAVRDDEY
+821 DSIVHLQRAVRDDAYES
-836 ATYRAFADEVDAGAD
+836 YRKFAEEIDAGTD
-851 RAIALRDLLEIV
+851 RAIALRDVLEIV
-863 PAGPPVPL
+863 PAGPPIPL
-871 DEVEPSSAIVRRF
+871 EEVEPSSEIVKRF

-909 GGRSNTGEGGEDLVR
+909 GGRSNTGEGGEDPSR
-924 SVPDANGDLRRS
+924 SIPDANGDLRRS

-958 LQIKMAQGAKPGEGG
+958 VQIKMAQGAKPGEGG

-982 YIARLRHSTPGV
+982 YIAHLRHSTPGV

-1021 NPAADI
+1021 NPHADI

-1104 RTGRDVLVGAILG
+1104 RTGRDVLVGALLG

-1162 PEHVVR
+1162 PDHIVR

-1177 RELMAEI
+1177 RELMAEL
-1184 GVRTVDELIGR
+1184 GVRTVDDLIGR
-1195 RDLLRERTERPVWLE
+1195 RDLLRERIDRPDWLE
-1210 SLDLAPLLAHPR
+1210 SLDLAPILAHPR
-1222 RAGEPAPI
+1222 RAGEPAPV
-1230 RARTQDHALDA
+1230 RRNPQDHALDA
-1241 KIDPEIIAE
+1241 KIDPGVIAE

-1255 AEGRAVVIERR
+1255 AKGTPVVIERHVQ
-1266 IRNINRT
+1266 NINRT
-1273 FGAMLAGEVARRVG
+1273 FGAMLAGEIARRVG
-1287 PDGLPDGTITL
+1287 PEGLPEGTITL

-1313 PGTTIE
+1313 PGTDIV

-1324 NDYLGKGLSGGRIV
+1324 NDYCGKGLSGGRIV
-1338 VRAPEDAGY
+1338 VRAADDAGY
-1347 DVATSTYVGNVALY
+1347 DVANSTYVGNVALY

-1383 GANAVVEGVGD
+1383 GATAVVEGVGD

-1400 TGGVAVV
+1400 TGGVAVI

-1417 GMSGGIA
+1417 GMSGGFA
-1424 FVLDAD
+1424 FVLDED
-1430 GRFESR
+1430 GRFADR
-1436 VNPASVSLE
+1436 VNPASVSLL
-1445 PVEAAADRE
+1445 PVESADDKALLKELLEQHAELAGSPIAAA
-1454 LLKGL
+1454 LLK
-1459 LAEHAERTGSPVAE
+1459 
-1473 RLLADWPA
+1473 DWTA
-1481 ALARF
+1481 ALRRF
-1486 VKIMPD
+1486 VKVMPD
-1492 DYARVLAERAAKDS
+1492 DYARVLAERDA

>member
-1 MVAYTGGPMRPPA
+1 MRKSDHSGG
-14 DRPASLY
+14 LY
-21 DPSFEHDA
+21 DQRFEHDA

-43 HDVVAQALTVL
+43 HSVVDQALTVL

-59 RGATGSDPETGDG
+59 RGATGADPETGDG
-72 AGILL
+72 AGILI

-82 FLARVAAEEGLDLPP
+82 FLARVAAEEGMDLPA
-97 AGDYGIGMA
+97 AGDYGIGMV
-106 FLPADPAARLRCE
+106 FLPHDAGTRLRCS
-119 EIAVRTVAEE
+119 EIAVRIVAEE
-129 GHRAVGWRDVPVVD
+129 GHRAVGWREVPVVPD
-143 EAIGPVARQSAPRIR
+143 AIGPLARETAPLVR
-158 QLVVE
+158 QLIIE
-163 RRHGKGDAFERKLYV
+163 RRHGSLDAFERKLYV
-178 IRRRIEKAVHAEGI
+178 IRRRIQKTINAAGISDAE
-192 RGFAIASLSS
+192 FAITSMSA
-202 KTIVYKGLLRA
+202 KTVVYKGLLRA
-213 TQVAAYYPDLRDPDV
+213 TQVRSYYPDLSDPDV

-252 FNLIAH
+252 FNMIAH
-258 NGEINTVRGNANWL
+258 NGEINTVRGNTNWL
-272 SAREPQM
+272 SAREPQL

-287 LQKLFPITEDSWSDS
+287 LQKLYPITEERWSDS
-302 AKLDAVLELLVQ
+302 AKLDAALELLVQ
-314 SGRPLEHALAMLIPP
+314 AGRPLEHALAMLIPP
-329 AWSDLTLD
+329 AWSDSTLD

-349 TTLVEPWDGPAAV
+349 TTLIEPWDGPAAV

-395 SEVGVLDIPE
+395 SEIGVLDIPE
-405 AEIVETGRLEPG
+405 SEIVETGRLEPG
-417 RMLMFDTASGRVVG
+417 RMLMFDTASGRVVQ
-431 DREIKRVLSRQRPYR
+431 DREIKRVLSRKRPYR

-455 LDDLRPQQGTQLDE
+455 LDDLRPQQGIGIDE
-469 DALPLQQ
+469 QALPLQH
-476 RVFGY
+476 RIFGY
-481 TREDLSLLI
+481 TREDLSLLLT
-490 APMAQSG
+490 PMATTG
-497 AEPVGSMGDDTPL
+497 GEPLGSMGDDTPL
-510 AALTNRNRLLPSYFK
+510 AALTSRNRLLPSYFK

-530 VTNPPVDPERE
+530 VTNPPVDSERE

-556 LLDETPEHCRRVT
+556 LLTETPEHCRRVT
-569 TLSPILTNGEL
+569 TLSPILTNGDL
-580 EKLRALRREG
+580 EKLRALRRDG
-590 FRAATISTLYPVG
+590 FRAATISTLYPVADG
-603 EGERGLERALETVCR
+603 EQGLARALEMVSR
-618 EAAQLVWGGTTIVI
+618 EASQLVWSGTTIVI
-632 LSDRGADREH
+632 LSDRGADETM

-692 VNPYLALETLRD
+692 VNPYIALETLRN
-704 LHAKGELGDLD
+704 LHAKGEFGDLE
-715 LGEARRRYIQALG
+715 LGEARKRYVQALG

-747 GSQIFEAVGLG
+747 GAQIFEAVGLG
-758 RDLVARYFP
+758 RTLVDRYFP

-777 LRDIADEIR
+777 LGDIADEIR
-786 ERYELDVDEL
+786 ERYTLDVEL
-796 RPDAILDAGG
+796 LQPEDLLDVGG
-806 EYQFREGGERHAWRP
+806 EYQFRIGGERHAWRP
-821 ETIVSLQRAVRDDEY
+821 ESIVNLQRAVRDDAY
-836 ATYRAFADEVDAGAD
+836 ASYRAFADEIDAGTD
-851 RAIALRDLLEIV
+851 RAIALRDVLEIV
-863 PAGPPVPL
+863 PAGPALPL
-871 DEVEPSSAIVRRF
+871 DEVEPSSEIVKRF
-884 ATGAMSMGSISR
+884 VTGAMSMGSISR

-901 LAIAMNRI
+901 LAIAMNRL
-909 GGRSNTGEGGEDLVR
+909 GGRSNTGEGGEDPVR
-924 SVPDANGDLRRS
+924 STPDANGDLRRS
-936 AIKQVASGRFGVTTP
+936 AIKQVASGRFGVTAP

-958 LQIKMAQGAKPGEGG
+958 IQIKMAQGAKPGEGG

-1065 LSSLKHAGL
+1065 LSSLKYAGL

-1095 VALQVDGGL
+1095 VTLQVDGGL
-1104 RTGRDVLVGAILG
+1104 RTGRDVLVGALLG

-1162 PEHVVR
+1162 PEQIVR

-1177 RELMAEI
+1177 RELMAEL
-1184 GVRTVDELIGR
+1184 GVRSVDDLIGR
-1195 RDLLRERTERPVWLE
+1195 RDLLRERTERPDWLE
-1210 SLDLAPLLAHPR
+1210 SLDLSPLLAHAR
-1222 RAGEPAPI
+1222 QAGEPAPI
-1230 RARTQDHALDA
+1230 RTSPQAHALED
-1241 KIDPEIIAE
+1241 KLDPAIIVE

-1255 AEGRAVVIERR
+1255 ATGAPIVIERR
-1266 IRNINRT
+1266 IQNINRT
-1273 FGAMLAGEVARRVG
+1273 FGAMLAGEIVRRVG
-1287 PDGLPDGTITL
+1287 PQGLPDGTITL
-1298 RVHGHGGQSFGAFAM
+1298 RVHGAGGQSFGAFAM
-1313 PGTTIE
+1313 TGTDIE

-1324 NDYLGKGLSGGRIV
+1324 NDYLGKGLSGGRIA
-1338 VRAPEDAGY
+1338 VRAAADAGY
-1347 DVATSTYVGNVALY
+1347 DVAHSTYVGNVALY
-1361 GATSGSA
+1361 GATSGQA

-1383 GANAVVEGVGD
+1383 GATAVVEGVGD

-1400 TGGVAVV
+1400 TGGVVV
-1407 LGPTGRNFAA
+1407 ILGPTGRNFAA
-1417 GMSGGIA
+1417 GMSGGVA
-1424 FVLDAD
+1424 YVLDVD
-1430 GRFESR
+1430 GRFAQR

-1454 LLKGL
+1454 LLKAL
-1459 LAEHAERTGSPVAE
+1459 LEEHVARTDSPIA
-1473 RLLADWPA
+1473 A
-1481 ALARF
+1481 ALLKDWTGALKRF
-1486 VKIMPD
+1486 VKVMPD
-1492 DYARVLAERAAKDS
+1492 DYARVLAERAARDE

>member
-1 MVAYTGGPMRPPA
+1 MRKSDHSGG
-14 DRPASLY
+14 LY
-21 DPSFEHDA
+21 DQRFEHDA

-43 HDVVAQALTVL
+43 HSVVDQALTVL

-59 RGATGSDPETGDG
+59 RGATGADPETGDG
-72 AGILL
+72 AGILI

-82 FLARVAAEEGLDLPP
+82 FLARVAAEEGMDLPA
-97 AGDYGIGMA
+97 AGDYGIGMV
-106 FLPADPAARLRCE
+106 FLPHDAGTRLRCS
-119 EIAVRTVAEE
+119 EIAVRIVAEE
-129 GHRAVGWRDVPVVD
+129 GHRAVGWREVPVVPD
-143 EAIGPVARQSAPRIR
+143 AIGPLARETAPLVR
-158 QLVVE
+158 QLIIE
-163 RRHGKGDAFERKLYV
+163 RRHGSLDAFERKLYV
-178 IRRRIEKAVHAEGI
+178 IRRRIQKTINAAGISDAE
-192 RGFAIASLSS
+192 FAITSMSA
-202 KTIVYKGLLRA
+202 KTVVYKGLLRA
-213 TQVAAYYPDLRDPDV
+213 TQVRSYYPDLSDPDV

-252 FNLIAH
+252 FNMIAH
-258 NGEINTVRGNANWL
+258 NGEINTVRGNTNWL
-272 SAREPQM
+272 SAREPQL

-287 LQKLFPITEDSWSDS
+287 LQKLYPITEERWSDS
-302 AKLDAVLELLVQ
+302 AKLDAALELLVQ
-314 SGRPLEHALAMLIPP
+314 AGRPLEHALAMLIPP
-329 AWSDLTLD
+329 AWSDSTLD

-349 TTLVEPWDGPAAV
+349 TTLIEPWDGPAAV

-395 SEVGVLDIPE
+395 SEIGVLDIPE
-405 AEIVETGRLEPG
+405 SEIVETGRLEPG
-417 RMLMFDTASGRVVG
+417 RMLMFDTASGRVVQ
-431 DREIKRVLSRQRPYR
+431 DREIKRVLSRKRPYR

-455 LDDLRPQQGTQLDE
+455 LDDLRPQQGIGIDE
-469 DALPLQQ
+469 QALPLQH
-476 RVFGY
+476 RIFGY
-481 TREDLSLLI
+481 TREDLSLLLT
-490 APMAQSG
+490 PMATTG
-497 AEPVGSMGDDTPL
+497 GEPLGSMGDDTPL
-510 AALTNRNRLLPSYFK
+510 AALTSRNRLLPSYFK

-530 VTNPPVDPERE
+530 VTNPPVDSERE

-556 LLDETPEHCRRVT
+556 LLTETPEHCRRVT
-569 TLSPILTNGEL
+569 TLSPILTNGDL
-580 EKLRALRREG
+580 EKLRALRRDG
-590 FRAATISTLYPVG
+590 FRAATISTLYPVADG
-603 EGERGLERALETVCR
+603 EQGLARALEMVSR
-618 EAAQLVWGGTTIVI
+618 EASQLVWSGTTIVI
-632 LSDRGADREH
+632 LSDRGADETM

-692 VNPYLALETLRD
+692 VNPYIALETLRD
-704 LHAKGELGDLD
+704 LHAKGEFGDLE
-715 LGEARRRYIQALG
+715 LGEARKRYVQALG

-747 GSQIFEAVGLG
+747 GAQIFEAVGLG
-758 RDLVARYFP
+758 RTLVDRYFP

-777 LRDIADEIR
+777 LGDIADEIR
-786 ERYELDVDEL
+786 ERYTLDVEL
-796 RPDAILDAGG
+796 LQPEDLLDVGG
-806 EYQFREGGERHAWRP
+806 EYQFRIGGERHAWRP
-821 ETIVSLQRAVRDDEY
+821 ESIVNLQRAVRDDAY
-836 ATYRAFADEVDAGAD
+836 ASYRAFADEIDAGTD
-851 RAIALRDLLEIV
+851 RAIALRDVLEIV
-863 PAGPPVPL
+863 PAGPALPL
-871 DEVEPSSAIVRRF
+871 DEVEPSSEIVKRF
-884 ATGAMSMGSISR
+884 VTGAMSMGSISR

-901 LAIAMNRI
+901 LAIAMNRL
-909 GGRSNTGEGGEDLVR
+909 GGRSNTGEGGEDPVR
-924 SVPDANGDLRRS
+924 STPDANGDLRRS
-936 AIKQVASGRFGVTTP
+936 AIKQVASGRFGVTAP

-958 LQIKMAQGAKPGEGG
+958 IQIKMAQGAKPGEGG

-1065 LSSLKHAGL
+1065 LSSLKYAGL

-1095 VALQVDGGL
+1095 VTLQVDGGL
-1104 RTGRDVLVGAILG
+1104 RTGRDVLVGALLG

-1162 PEHVVR
+1162 PEQIVR

-1177 RELMAEI
+1177 RELMAEL
-1184 GVRTVDELIGR
+1184 GVRSVDDLIGR
-1195 RDLLRERTERPVWLE
+1195 RDLLRERTERPDWLE
-1210 SLDLAPLLAHPR
+1210 SLDLSPLLAHAR
-1222 RAGEPAPI
+1222 QAGEPAPI
-1230 RARTQDHALDA
+1230 RTSPQAHALED
-1241 KIDPEIIAE
+1241 KLDPAIIVE

-1255 AEGRAVVIERR
+1255 ATGAPIVIERR
-1266 IRNINRT
+1266 IQNINRT
-1273 FGAMLAGEVARRVG
+1273 FGAMLAGEIVRRVG
-1287 PDGLPDGTITL
+1287 PQGLPDGTITL
-1298 RVHGHGGQSFGAFAM
+1298 RVHGAGGQSFGAFAM
-1313 PGTTIE
+1313 TGTDIA

-1324 NDYLGKGLSGGRIV
+1324 NDYLGKGLSGGRIA
-1338 VRAPEDAGY
+1338 VRAAADAGY
-1347 DVATSTYVGNVALY
+1347 DVAHSTYVGNVALY
-1361 GATSGSA
+1361 GATSGQA

-1383 GANAVVEGVGD
+1383 GATAVVEGVGD

-1400 TGGVAVV
+1400 TGGVVV
-1407 LGPTGRNFAA
+1407 ILGPTGRNFAA
-1417 GMSGGIA
+1417 GMSGGVA
-1424 FVLDAD
+1424 YVLDVD
-1430 GRFESR
+1430 GRLAQR

-1454 LLKGL
+1454 LLKAL
-1459 LAEHAERTGSPVAE
+1459 LEEHVARTDSPIA
-1473 RLLADWPA
+1473 A
-1481 ALARF
+1481 ALLKDWTGALKRF
-1486 VKIMPD
+1486 VKVMPD
-1492 DYARVLAERAAKDS
+1492 DYARVLAERAARDE

>member
-1 MVAYTGGPMRPPA
+1 MRKSDHSGG
-14 DRPASLY
+14 LY
-21 DPSFEHDA
+21 DQRFEHDA

-43 HDVVAQALTVL
+43 HSVVDQALTVL

-59 RGATGSDPETGDG
+59 RGATGADPETGDG
-72 AGILL
+72 AGILI

-82 FLARVAAEEGLDLPP
+82 FLARVASEEGIDLPA
-97 AGDYGIGMA
+97 AGDYGIGMV
-106 FLPADPAARLRCE
+106 FLPHDAGTRLRCS
-119 EIAVRTVAEE
+119 EIAVRIVAEE
-129 GHRAVGWRDVPVVD
+129 GHRAVGWREVPVVP
-143 EAIGPVARQSAPRIR
+143 EAIGPLARETAPLVR
-158 QLVVE
+158 QLIIE
-163 RRHGKGDAFERKLYV
+163 RRHGSLDAFERKLYV
-178 IRRRIEKAVHAEGI
+178 IRRRIQKTVNAAGISDAE
-192 RGFAIASLSS
+192 FAITSMSA
-202 KTIVYKGLLRA
+202 KTVVYKGLLRA
-213 TQVAAYYPDLRDPDV
+213 TQVRSYYPDLSDPDV

-252 FNLIAH
+252 FNMIAH
-258 NGEINTVRGNANWL
+258 NGEINTVRGNTNWL
-272 SAREPQM
+272 SAREPQL

-287 LQKLFPITEDSWSDS
+287 LQKLYPITEERWSDS
-302 AKLDAVLELLVQ
+302 AKLDAALELIVQ
-314 SGRPLEHALAMLIPP
+314 AGRPLEHALAMLIPP
-329 AWSDLTLD
+329 AWNDSTLD

-349 TTLVEPWDGPAAV
+349 TTLIEPWDGPAAV

-395 SEVGVLDIPE
+395 SEIGVLDIPE
-405 AEIVETGRLEPG
+405 SEIVETGRLEPG
-417 RMLMFDTASGRVVG
+417 RMLMFDTASGRVVQ
-431 DREIKRVLSRQRPYR
+431 DREIKRVLSRKRPYR

-455 LDDLRPQQGTQLDE
+455 LDDLRPQQGIGIDE
-469 DALPLQQ
+469 QALPFQH
-476 RVFGY
+476 RIFGY
-481 TREDLSLLI
+481 TREDLSLLLT
-490 APMAQSG
+490 PMATTG
-497 AEPVGSMGDDTPL
+497 GEPLGSMGDDTPL
-510 AALTNRNRLLPSYFK
+510 AALTSRNRLLPSYFK

-530 VTNPPVDPERE
+530 VTNPPVDSERE

-556 LLDETPEHCRRVT
+556 LLTETPEHCRRVT
-569 TLSPILTNGEL
+569 TLSPILTNGDL
-580 EKLRALRREG
+580 EKLRALRRDG
-590 FRAATISTLYPVG
+590 FRAATISTLYPVADG
-603 EGERGLERALETVCR
+603 EQGLARALEMVSR
-618 EAAQLVWGGTTIVI
+618 EASQLVWSGTTIVI
-632 LSDRGADREH
+632 LSDRGADETM

-692 VNPYLALETLRD
+692 VNPYIALETLRD
-704 LHAKGELGDLD
+704 LHAKGEFGDLE
-715 LGEARRRYIQALG
+715 LGEARKRYVQALG

-747 GSQIFEAVGLG
+747 GAQIFEAVGLG
-758 RDLVARYFP
+758 RTLVDRYFP

-777 LRDIADEIR
+777 LGDIADEIR
-786 ERYELDVDEL
+786 ERYALDVDPLQPEDL
-796 RPDAILDAGG
+796 LDAGG
-806 EYQFREGGERHAWRP
+806 EYQFRIGGERHAWRP
-821 ETIVSLQRAVRDDEY
+821 ESIVNLQRAVRDDAY
-836 ATYRAFADEVDAGAD
+836 ASYRAFADEIDAGTD
-851 RAIALRDLLEIV
+851 RAIALRDVLELV
-863 PAGPPVPL
+863 PAGPPLPL
-871 DEVEPSSAIVRRF
+871 DEIEPSSEIVKRF
-884 ATGAMSMGSISR
+884 VTGAMSMGSISR

-909 GGRSNTGEGGEDLVR
+909 GGRSNTGEGGEDPVR
-924 SVPDANGDLRRS
+924 STPDANGDLRRS
-936 AIKQVASGRFGVTTP
+936 AIKQVASGRFGVTAP

-958 LQIKMAQGAKPGEGG
+958 IQIKMAQGAKPGEGG

-1065 LSSLKHAGL
+1065 LSSLKYAGL

-1088 MNDLRGQ
+1088 MNDLRSQ
-1095 VALQVDGGL
+1095 VTLQVDGGL
-1104 RTGRDVLVGAILG
+1104 RTGRDVLVGALLG

-1162 PEHVVR
+1162 PEQIVR

-1177 RELMAEI
+1177 RELMAEL
-1184 GVRTVDELIGR
+1184 GVRSVDDLIGR

-1210 SLDLAPLLAHPR
+1210 SLDLSPLLAHAR
-1222 RAGEPAPI
+1222 QAGEPAPI
-1230 RARTQDHALDA
+1230 RTSPQHHALED
-1241 KIDPEIIAE
+1241 KLDPAIIVE

-1255 AEGRAVVIERR
+1255 ATGTPIVIERQ
-1266 IRNINRT
+1266 IQNINRT
-1273 FGAMLAGEVARRVG
+1273 FGAMLAGEIVRRVG
-1287 PDGLPDGTITL
+1287 PQGLPDGTITL
-1298 RVHGHGGQSFGAFAM
+1298 RVHGAGGQSFGAFAM
-1313 PGTTIE
+1313 TGTDIE

-1324 NDYLGKGLSGGRIV
+1324 NDYLGKGLSGGRIA
-1338 VRAPEDAGY
+1338 VRAATDAGY
-1347 DVATSTYVGNVALY
+1347 DVAHSTYVGNVALY
-1361 GATSGSA
+1361 GATSGQA

-1383 GANAVVEGVGD
+1383 GATAVVEGVGD

-1400 TGGVAVV
+1400 TGGVAVI

-1417 GMSGGIA
+1417 GMSGGVA
-1424 FVLDAD
+1424 YVLDAD
-1430 GRFESR
+1430 GRFAQR

-1454 LLKGL
+1454 LLKAL
-1459 LAEHAERTGSPVAE
+1459 LEEHVARTDSPVA
-1473 RLLADWPA
+1473 A
-1481 ALARF
+1481 ALLKDWTGALRRF
-1486 VKIMPD
+1486 VKVMPD
-1492 DYARVLAERAAKDS
+1492 DYARVLAERAARDE